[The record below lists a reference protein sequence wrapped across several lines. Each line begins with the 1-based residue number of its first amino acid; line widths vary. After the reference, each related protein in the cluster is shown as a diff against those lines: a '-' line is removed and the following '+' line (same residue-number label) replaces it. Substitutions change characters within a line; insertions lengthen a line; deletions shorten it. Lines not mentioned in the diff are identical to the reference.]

1 MPPRLTPLR
10 LTLLRLT
17 AQLTRETGGPPSAA
31 ELARAASLTEAT
43 ISFHLK
49 ALVELGMIERTG
61 ARGRLI
67 LTEQARN
74 AIQDGI
80 PIYGQIAA
88 GAPILAEQTPDRV
101 TPSLDQLLGVK
112 EGDFLLQVRGDSM
125 TGIGVMDGDY
135 VLVRPTPEV
144 LDGDVAV
151 VLIPGDNAATLKR
164 VYVFGDEV
172 VLISENPDHPRRT
185 YPAADVQ
192 IQGRMV
198 ARLGLAG
205 PRPLTRRT

>member
-1 MPPRLTPLR
+1 MPPRLTQLR

-17 AQLTRETGGPPSAA
+17 ARLTRETGGPPSAA
-31 ELARAASLTEAT
+31 ELARATSLTEAT
-43 ISFHLK
+43 ISFHLT
-49 ALVELGMIERTG
+49 ALVDLGMIERTG

-67 LTEQARN
+67 LTEQARA

-88 GAPILAEQTPDRV
+88 GAPILADQTPDHV
-101 TPSLDQLLGVK
+101 TPSLDHLLGVK

-125 TGIGVMDGDY
+125 IGIGVMDGDY

-144 LDGDVAV
+144 LDGEVAV
-151 VLIPGDNAATLKR
+151 VLIPGENAATLKR

-172 VLISENPDHPRRT
+172 ILISENPDHPRRT

-205 PRPLTRRT
+205 PRPLTRRA

>member
-10 LTLLRLT
+10 LTLLRLI
-17 AQLTRETGGPPSAA
+17 ARLTRDQGGPPSAA
-31 ELARAASLTEAT
+31 ELARAAQLTEAT

-49 ALVELGMIERTG
+49 ALTELGLTDRTG
-61 ARGRLI
+61 PRGRLH
-67 LTEQARN
+67 LTDQARA

-80 PIYGQIAA
+80 PIYGQVAA
-88 GAPILAEQTPDRV
+88 GAPILAEQAPDHV
-101 TPSLDQLLGVK
+101 TPSLDDLLGVK
-112 EGDFLLQVRGDSM
+112 DGDFLLQVRGDSM

-135 VLVRPTPEV
+135 VLVRPTPEI
-144 LDGDVAV
+144 LDGEVAV

-164 VYVFGDEV
+164 VYRFGEDV
-172 VLISENPDHPRRT
+172 VLISENADHPRRT

-205 PRPLTRRT
+205 PRPLTRRA